1 MLLPGGT
8 AQTTTPVLGFTLWV
22 AHQIPD
28 FPWEIPILYHIQIL
42 WSRRRCIHYLM
53 ALSSVSFAT
62 GFHIWI
68 ALEEKNHTMK

>member
-1 MLLPGGT
+1 MPMLLPGGT

-42 WSRRRCIHYLM
+42 
-53 ALSSVSFAT
+53 
-62 GFHIWI
+62 
-68 ALEEKNHTMK
+68 